1 MRRAVLRILDNLV
14 RFRGSMPLTN
24 GSGFGSGSFYF
35 HHRPSRCQQE
45 TNLKKFFCIILFEGT
60 FTSFFKG
67 KKSKR
72 SHKPVE
78 IKVFLPY
85 HFWLMIEGSR
95 RPKNTWIRWIRIR
108 IRNKVR
114 YLRER
119 FFSMAL
125 RVLEVGEELIF
136 RKKTVLTQDIYPS
149 CRVPDP
155 ELLDKRIRLL
165 WSEIWW
171 YGSGFYLCDW
181 IGYIRLKYGFY
192 PETE

>member
-1 MRRAVLRILDNLV
+1 MFNPEHWFGPLNNSSRIWHQCLLDLRRSSVGCDVAQLIVCRLTLRQV
-14 RFRGSMPLTN
+14 RVRISARHPKGVYPTELTRDEEKKRTSAN
-24 GSGFGSGSFYF
+24 GSEWMFNLNVFNLNLASPPMRSG
-35 HHRPSRCQQE
+35 
-45 TNLKKFFCIILFEGT
+45 KI
-60 FTSFFKG
+60 
-67 KKSKR
+67 
-72 SHKPVE
+72 
-78 IKVFLPY
+78 
-85 HFWLMIEGSR
+85 
-95 RPKNTWIRWIRIR
+95 
-108 IRNKVR
+108 R

-136 RKKTVLTQDIYPS
+136 RKKTVLTQDICPS

-181 IGYIRLKYGFY
+181 IGYIRLNYGFY
-192 PETE
+192 PETQ